1 MTDFK
6 FTPEMFPFWI
16 ENAVTN
22 GRVRVAEIAQAQLD
36 KWLSNAQRVYGR
48 GVDGIVD
55 EFFWSDRL
63 HSAKDWKQDTH
74 QALLIKIEPIA
85 KPCDHPI
92 DKIDVSTFINMS
104 DVKQYYSKCGLCGKK
119 VRPVGFKA
127 VE

>member
-22 GRVRVAEIAQAQLD
+22 GRTRIAEIAQAQLD

-85 KPCDHPI
+85 KCEHP
-92 DKIDVSTFINMS
+92 DEKIKRICAD
-104 DVKQYYSKCGLCGKK
+104 YGYSYVCECGQKLEPTGW
-119 VRPVGFKA
+119 KA